1 MSLKFIGL
9 PPRKVTAIT
18 NFLKTLPS
26 KENVDLEHHPKIL
39 RKCGEKFLHRRSY
52 LFNQLVL
59 WLAYY
64 RELRYHIP
72 DLSSLLDEFEVHA
85 NAVTRR
91 AHMYPFRDP
100 VKARP
105 HLRTLEAT
113 GFGDDSRTDVTVIQN
128 AMVGATALA
137 KLSECQPLGNGEVE
151 FIQLRQKDVMAL
163 EDSLT
168 AISNN
173 MFEIR
178 PVKLHLER
186 HSNSS
191 LVNATNKLIYLGKVI
206 VHVRTSWDMLAEK
219 CLIKIKELCK
229 ILMKELRT
237 CRSFE
242 SNYCSN
248 IIKHKVVD
256 GETADMLL
264 EMLMEDFAIYED
276 IFPQSISQT
285 LGDPFSLEYDD
296 EELHREWDKWLKGG
310 WEGRQTKDD
319 DDESQ
324 LFTKKLERKVP
335 DKSERQY
342 AFSILSPTK
351 QIPSSQI
358 WDTKPKTPHPVSRR
372 VTFWSDD
379 ESQGRKKDETDDV
392 KVDTL
397 VDFEGGLGSLK
408 LDDDD
413 KPPTSTYKFEL
424 PKFIQTPVLSS
435 PFATQFSNP
444 LFTTGS
450 SETVPGLD
458 TPLKQVP
465 DLETMSDYERKTT
478 SGSDYSDPESSFSPH
493 KRREVK
499 SEAEVSESE
508 YEDIASGGGDEDDVS
523 DAESVVSVASIP
535 PATPVPP
542 VTDPKAKRR
551 LILKPKPKTVLR
563 PKPSLGPFTS
573 ATSPSTS
580 VLKPTRRVI
589 KATPITVDGSVIKPA
604 NFSAP
609 SPGKD
614 VTIVKVPT
622 TTPTQTFTPGLTTT
636 TSTKAQTASSTEVPG
651 GRAQKM
657 KAEPL
662 TSPRNTP
669 KPSEE
674 DKLKD
679 LLDNPPATTPVPDS
693 IQAIIEKIKEDS
705 KQNEE

>member
-18 NFLKTLPS
+18 NFLKTLPT
-26 KENVDLEHHPKIL
+26 KENVDLEQHPKIL
-39 RKCGEKFLHRRSY
+39 RKCGEKFLHRRSC

-72 DLSSLLDEFEVHA
+72 DLSSLLDEFEVNA

-113 GFGDDSRTDVTVIQN
+113 VFGDDSRTDVTVIQN

-137 KLSECQPLGNGEVE
+137 KLSECQPLGTGEIE

-163 EDSLT
+163 EDSLL

-229 ILMKELRT
+229 TLMKELRS

-248 IIKHKVVD
+248 IIKHKVTD
-256 GETADMLL
+256 GESADMLL

-276 IFPQSISQT
+276 IFPQSVSQT

-296 EELHREWDKWLKGG
+296 EELHREWKKWLRGG
-310 WEGRQTKDD
+310 WEGRPTKDD
-319 DDESQ
+319 DDDKQ
-324 LFTKKLERKVP
+324 LFTTKKQERKVP

-342 AFSILSPTK
+342 AFSLLSPTK
-351 QIPSSQI
+351 QTSQL
-358 WDTKPKTPHPVSRR
+358 WDTKPKTPHPVSKR

-379 ESQGRKKDETDDV
+379 ENQGRAKDETDDV

-397 VDFEGGLGSLK
+397 VDFDGGLGSLK
-408 LDDDD
+408 LDDND
-413 KPPTSTYKFEL
+413 KPSTSTYKFEL
-424 PKFIQTPVLSS
+424 PKFIQRPILNS

-444 LFTTGS
+444 LFATGS
-450 SETVPGLD
+450 SETIPGLG
-458 TPLKQVP
+458 TPLKEVS
-465 DLETMSDYERKTT
+465 DLDMSDRERKTPP
-478 SGSDYSDPESSFSPH
+478 GSDYSDPESSFSPN

-499 SEAEVSESE
+499 SEAEISDSE
-508 YEDIASGGGDEDDVS
+508 YEDIASGNGDEEEAS

-535 PATPVPP
+535 PVTPVPP
-542 VTDPKAKRR
+542 VSDSKAKRR
-551 LILKPKPKTVLR
+551 LILKPKTKIIPK

-573 ATSPSTS
+573 VTSPSTS
-580 VLKPTRRVI
+580 VLKPTKRVI
-589 KATPITVDGSVIKPA
+589 KATPITFDGNVIKPA

-609 SPGKD
+609 GSGKD

-622 TTPTQTFTPGLTTT
+622 TTPTQTFTPGLTTA

-662 TSPRNTP
+662 TSPRHTP
-669 KPSEE
+669 KPAEE
-674 DKLKD
+674 AKLKD
-679 LLDNPPATTPVPDS
+679 LLDDPPTSTPVPDN

>member
-18 NFLKTLPS
+18 NFLKTLPT
-26 KENVDLEHHPKIL
+26 KENVDLEQHPKIL
-39 RKCGEKFLHRRSY
+39 RKCGEKFLHRRSC

-72 DLSSLLDEFEVHA
+72 DLSSLLDEFEVNA

-113 GFGDDSRTDVTVIQN
+113 VFGDDSRTDVTVIQN

-137 KLSECQPLGNGEVE
+137 KLSECQPLGTGEIE

-163 EDSLT
+163 EDSLL

-206 VHVRTSWDMLAEK
+206 VHVRTSWDILAEK

-229 ILMKELRT
+229 TLMKELRS

-248 IIKHKVVD
+248 IIKHKVID
-256 GETADMLL
+256 GESADMLL

-276 IFPQSISQT
+276 IFPRSVSQS

-296 EELHREWDKWLKGG
+296 EELHREWQKWLRGG

-319 DDESQ
+319 DDDNGQ
-324 LFTKKLERKVP
+324 LLTTKKQERKVP

-342 AFSILSPTK
+342 AFSLLSPTK
-351 QIPSSQI
+351 QSSQF
-358 WDTKPKTPHPVSRR
+358 WDTKPKTPHPVSKR

-379 ESQGRKKDETDDV
+379 ENQGRAKDETDDV

-397 VDFEGGLGSLK
+397 VDFDGGLGSLK

-413 KPPTSTYKFEL
+413 KPSTSTYKFEL
-424 PKFIQTPVLSS
+424 PKFIQTPILSS

-444 LFTTGS
+444 LFATGS
-450 SETVPGLD
+450 SETIPGLE
-458 TPLKQVP
+458 TPLKEVSGL
-465 DLETMSDYERKTT
+465 DSISDYETKTPPA
-478 SGSDYSDPESSFSPH
+478 SDYSDRESSFSPN

-499 SEAEVSESE
+499 SEAEISESE
-508 YEDIASGGGDEDDVS
+508 YEDIASGDGDEEAS

-542 VTDPKAKRR
+542 VSDPKAKRR
-551 LILKPKPKTVLR
+551 LILKPKTKIIPK
-563 PKPSLGPFTS
+563 PKPSFGPFTS
-573 ATSPSTS
+573 VTSPSTS
-580 VLKPTRRVI
+580 VLKPRKVI
-589 KATPITVDGSVIKPA
+589 KATPLTVDGSVLKPA
-604 NFSAP
+604 SFSAP
-609 SPGKD
+609 IPGKD

-622 TTPTQTFTPGLTTT
+622 TTQTFTPGLTTT

-669 KPSEE
+669 KLSDEA
-674 DKLKD
+674 KLKD
-679 LLDNPPATTPVPDS
+679 LLDESSGTIPVPDNV
-693 IQAIIEKIKEDS
+693 QAIIEKIKEDS
-705 KQNEE
+705 RINEE